1 MPPRKMK
8 MPAETES
15 EPEAR
20 ISQRIRPALGRFLLQ
35 VDRQTKSSF
44 PTAET
49 AQSAGLA
56 IKKIKPILHVT
67 VYDTVDYAETTIAL
81 PESS

>member
-1 MPPRKMK
+1 MVPRKMK
-8 MPAETES
+8 MPDRTES
-15 EPEAR
+15 EPEECP
-20 ISQRIRPALGRFLLQ
+20 SQRNRPAQGRFLLQ

-67 VYDTVDYAETTIAL
+67 VYDTVDYTETTIAL
-81 PESS
+81 PVS